1 MKPEIE
7 DMIQALQGEKVSFYQ
22 AKVVI
27 DSIEELSAEEKREAL
42 RRFIPVDKV
51 PPPAPAD
58 KVPPP
63 APANDVSPPAPPVT
77 IKHSQLKCPRCG
89 SDEHVQAF
97 RTIYE
102 SGTSTTSVT
111 RFAVVSAG
119 RHVAFGGGGGG
130 GTQQTLSAQGCS
142 PPKHPERSFFG
153 SIISPRFCIIASILL
168 SCFLAANDD
177 SSLWKAMG
185 IAAIWAAV
193 YLNFHFIRPHLLAKY
208 NEKLASWNRSY
219 YCHRCGHS
227 FEWSPKSANRES
239 W

>member
-1 MKPEIE
+1 
-7 DMIQALQGEKVSFYQ
+7 MIQFKCPHCAKAFRVEDSYAGKSAKCAGCGKRITVPPLPLPLPPPLPIIQ
-22 AKVVI
+22 A
-27 DSIEELSAEEKREAL
+27 
-42 RRFIPVDKV
+42 IPVPDQDTKAC
-51 PPPAPAD
+51 P
-58 KVPPP
+58 
-63 APANDVSPPAPPVT
+63 
-77 IKHSQLKCPRCG
+77 LKCPRCG
-89 SDEHVQAF
+89 SEEHVQAF
-97 RTIYE
+97 RAIYE

-119 RHVAFGGGGGG
+119 RHVAFGEGGGG

-153 SIISPRFCIIASILL
+153 SIISPGFCIIASILL
-168 SCFLAANDD
+168 SFFLAVNDD
-177 SSLWKAMG
+177 SSLWKGMGIAAIWARKAMG

-227 FEWSPKSANRES
+227 FEWVGVAG
-239 W
+239 